1 MKNTKSVV
9 LIVIVTL
16 VALSAGY
23 IVASKVW
30 GFPIFGAPS
39 DGNNQKAE
47 TDKTVM
53 YNLGQFTT
61 NLVDPGKYIRVTIEI
76 EMLDTPQSQ
85 DLISNIS
92 EIKTDI
98 YALLRSKTYEELLGE
113 SGLRDLQADILER
126 IDLKCPGVVRNVYF
140 SEFII
145 Q

>member
-53 YNLGQFTT
+53 YN
-61 NLVDPGKYIRVTIEI
+61 R
-76 EMLDTPQSQ
+76 
-85 DLISNIS
+85 
-92 EIKTDI
+92 
-98 YALLRSKTYEELLGE
+98 
-113 SGLRDLQADILER
+113 
-126 IDLKCPGVVRNVYF
+126 
-140 SEFII
+140 
-145 Q
+145 

>member
-53 YNLGQFTT
+53 YNLGQFIT

-98 YALLRSKTYEELLGE
+98 YALIKIQNIRRTAWRVGIKRPTG
-113 SGLRDLQADILER
+113 RHTER
-126 IDLKCPGVVRNVYF
+126 IDLKCTLAWLGTCI